1 MQVTGTIQDFC
12 FKCYSC
18 SSLRVYSTQAP
29 GGPIVQRCEN
39 CHKLWHACAVT
50 KRIVIPSPRTP
61 TYITCE
67 CVSRVGKLYGKHNTK
82 PIDEVQMYE
91 KQLAQLLDGGDNPD
105 TYAEEDYRIRKQM
118 ADHMEK
124 RSNPKLRKDPKE
136 GDVALE
142 DYRLNEADKYR
153 RAAFADLARARIQKQ
168 HEEAWNDRV
177 AIQKAELDAA
187 IDAEYDA
194 KVQSLLDAQRRPLPS
209 VGSLI
214 FDDDGLSGHKNGAK
228 TPKEA
233 GMYRNVDVRDQPAK
247 YLGDVRPLVIA
258 AQPPGFD
265 ALSQFRDNEAKEHR
279 TNVESGLWCIAALCD
294 PEVAVPSNTVKTN
307 LGRPGPGPFPMG
319 AR

>member
-12 FKCYSC
+12 LKCYSC

-29 GGPIVQRCEN
+29 GGPVVQRCEN

-67 CVSRVGKLYGKHNTK
+67 CVSRVEKLYGKHNTK
-82 PIDEVQMYE
+82 PIDAAQMHE
-91 KQLAQLLDGGDNPD
+91 KQLAQLLAEGDNPD
-105 TYAEEDYRIRKQM
+105 TYTEEDDRIRKQM

-124 RSNPKLRKDPKE
+124 RSNPKRDPKRDPKE

-142 DYRLNEADKYR
+142 DYRLNEAANYR
-153 RAAFADLARARIQKQ
+153 RAEFDDLARAKIRKQ
-168 HEEAWNDRV
+168 YEEAGNDRL
-177 AIQKAELDAA
+177 AIQRAEEDAA

-209 VGSLI
+209 VESLI
-214 FDDDGLSGHKNGAK
+214 INDDARTETKKSATK
-228 TPKEA
+228 
-233 GMYRNVDVRDQPAK
+233 
-247 YLGDVRPLVIA
+247 
-258 AQPPGFD
+258 PGFD
-265 ALSQFRDNEAKEHR
+265 VLSQFMDNEAREHR
-279 TNVESGLWCIAALCD
+279 ANVESGMWCMAALCD